1 MKKIIQNGHT
11 LKMLINNFLRNK
23 VKFENP
29 INAIEQASKSTI
41 IDRMNV
47 INIYKIISDDSNN
60 KLISIINKLDKNIL
74 ANYQKDLSSPM
85 KSNEHFK

>member
-74 ANYQKDLSSPM
+74 ANYQKDLSSTM
-85 KSNEHFK
+85 KSNEYFK